1 MAISPREQE
10 AAGKLANGVRAA
22 AGYCARLQ
30 SALANP
36 FGAILL
42 SLSALTLG
50 FASARNGAMSSETLI
65 VLGVAVALGCAWQAK
80 RRLEAVSGDGAAIK
94 ADRIARQME
103 QLKDAHWQLTDNE
116 ARYLDLLDTQQELI
130 ARRDM
135 SGRLVFANKAFC
147 RTFGKTPGALIGGDF
162 AAARLVAVDGGWDAG
177 ERTHFHVEFI
187 PTQTGSRWISW
198 EEQRVPAVG
207 GGTEIQ
213 SVGRDITE
221 QRQAEAQL
229 REARDQAQAANRAK
243 SRFLAAMSHEI
254 RTPMNGIL
262 GMASLLLEMQQTSE
276 ERDYTIAID
285 QSARALLAL
294 IDEILDFSKIE
305 AGKLELANAPFS
317 LRDCV
322 QKAVE
327 LLAPRAAEK
336 ALDLRWSVAPDVP
349 AFVTGDEA
357 RVRQIVLN
365 LLSNAVKF
373 TDTGSVSLSV
383 GCVSNGAANIAV
395 TVKDTG
401 IGLSPED
408 MTRLF
413 DEFEQADA
421 AIQRREGGTGLGLA
435 ISRRLA
441 KAMDGDILVGGRRG
455 HGATFTALL
464 RLEPAGS
471 AVDDEARA
479 PPSASPPTDH
489 VTVLA
494 RTHFSHAHQQRVL
507 VAEDNAI
514 NALLARRVIENEGYE
529 VVVASDGAAA
539 VEAVRMSLQNGA
551 RAFDLILMDVFMP
564 KLDGLEAT
572 RAIRLLYGDR
582 DTRPTSTPPIVALT
596 ANAFAED
603 RARCIAAGMSDYLAK
618 PFDAKQLKDI
628 ASKWISNSGPGSNP
642 APG

>member
-1 MAISPREQE
+1 MAISPREHE
-10 AAGKLANGVRAA
+10 TAGKFANGVRLA
-22 AGYCARLQ
+22 AGYFARLQ
-30 SALANP
+30 SVLANP
-36 FGAILL
+36 TAAIIV
-42 SLSALTLG
+42 SLSALVLG
-50 FASARNGAMSSETLI
+50 FAVERDAPTAGKVLI
-65 VLGVAVALGCAWQAK
+65 VLGVAVALVSARLSNG
-80 RRLEAVSGDGAAIK
+80 RLETASRDATAGK

-116 ARYLDLLDTQQELI
+116 ARYLNLLDTQQELI

-147 RTFGKTPGALIGGDF
+147 RTFGEKFGDLIGEDF
-162 AAARLVAVDGGWDAG
+162 AAARLVPVNVGWDAG
-177 ERTHFHVEFI
+177 GRTHRHVEFI
-187 PTQTGSRWISW
+187 ATQMGSRWISW

-221 QRQAEAQL
+221 QRQAEVQL
-229 REARDQAQAANRAK
+229 REARDQAQGANRAK

-262 GMASLLLEMQQTSE
+262 GMASLLLEMQQSKE
-276 ERDYTIAID
+276 EKDYTIAID

-305 AGKLELANAPFS
+305 AGKLELANGPFS
-317 LRDCV
+317 IRDCV

-336 ALDLRWSVAPDVP
+336 ALDLRCSVAPDVP
-349 AFVTGDEA
+349 TYVTGDEA

-373 TDTGSVSLSV
+373 TDAGSVAISV

-441 KAMDGDILVGGRRG
+441 KAMGGDILVGGRRG

-464 RLEPAGS
+464 RLEPAAF
-471 AVDDEARA
+471 AVHEAA
-479 PPSASPPTDH
+479 SNALPSPLLPTDAA
-489 VTVLA
+489 TIA
-494 RTHFSHAHQQRVL
+494 RTPSTYARQHRVL

-529 VVVASDGAAA
+529 VVVANDGLAA
-539 VEAVRMSLQNGA
+539 VEAVRMSLQTGA

-572 RAIRLLYGDR
+572 RAIRQLYAAGEGQ
-582 DTRPTSTPPIVALT
+582 PTSAPPIVALT

-618 PFDAKQLKDI
+618 PFDAKQLKNI
-628 ASKWISNSGPGSNP
+628 ASKWIGTA
-642 APG
+642 APGV

>member
-1 MAISPREQE
+1 M
-10 AAGKLANGVRAA
+10 
-22 AGYCARLQ
+22 
-30 SALANP
+30 
-36 FGAILL
+36 
-42 SLSALTLG
+42 TL
-50 FASARNGAMSSETLI
+50 
-65 VLGVAVALGCAWQAK
+65 
-80 RRLEAVSGDGAAIK
+80 GAAIALGAAWFSNRGLEAASSDSAASK
-94 ADRIARQME
+94 TDRIARQME

-135 SGRLVFANKAFC
+135 DGRLVFANKAFC
-147 RTFGKTPGALIGGDF
+147 RTFGTTLGSLIGADF
-162 AAARLVAVDGGWDAG
+162 AAARLVLVDRGWDTAQRSHLHA
-177 ERTHFHVEFI
+177 ELVA
-187 PTQTGSRWISW
+187 TQNGQRWISW
-198 EEQRVPAVG
+198 EEQRVAAVG
-207 GGTEIQ
+207 GGIEIQ
-213 SVGRDITE
+213 SLGRDITVE
-221 QRQAEAQL
+221 RQAEAAL

-262 GMASLLLEMQQTSE
+262 GMASLLLEKQQTAE
-276 ERDYTIAID
+276 EKDYTIAID

-305 AGKLELANAPFS
+305 AGKLELVNAPFS
-317 LRDCV
+317 LRVCV

-327 LLAPRAAEK
+327 LLAPRAADK
-336 ALDLRWSVAPDVP
+336 ALDLSWSIAPDVP
-349 AFVTGDEA
+349 AYVRGDEA

-373 TDTGSVSLSV
+373 TDKGSVSVSV
-383 GCVSNGAANIAV
+383 TCASGRGANIAV

-421 AIQRREGGTGLGLA
+421 AIQRRDGGTGLGLA

-441 KAMDGDILVGGRRG
+441 KAMGGDILVGGRRG
-455 HGATFTALL
+455 FGATFTAVLQL
-464 RLEPAGS
+464 DATGLETQTS
-471 AVDDEARA
+471 R
-479 PPSASPPTDH
+479 SPPQLHTDDAPN
-489 VTVLA
+489 V
-494 RTHFSHAHQQRVL
+494 AHGAAGGAGKQRVL

-514 NALLARRVIENEGYE
+514 NALLTRRVIENEGYE
-529 VVVASDGAAA
+529 VVVATDGAAA
-539 VEAVRMSLQNGA
+539 VEAVRTSLQNGA

-572 RAIRLLYGDR
+572 RAIRVLYDR
-582 DTRPTSTPPIVALT
+582 SDARLAKAPPIVALT

-603 RARCIAAGMSDYLAK
+603 RARCLAAGMSDYLAK

-628 ASKWISNSGPGSNP
+628 ASKWIGNSNP
-642 APG
+642 EPLIRT